1 MSRLSDEG
9 HVVTMEGDID
19 GTLLALAGQ
28 CAGAGFGF
36 LTDWLEHHDES
47 IHFWHAGM
55 APLSWCSEPRLGRHF
70 NTDQPLVVDGAF
82 RADEPMTV
90 ARIWPCDG
98 GYRAMA
104 FEGLTIADP
113 RPLTGNTAL
122 LRVARERAPTVASG
136 KDGVNDLFESLLHAG
151 MPHHVA
157 LFRGHHRDRLRRL
170 MRLLNIEIID

>member
-1 MSRLSDEG
+1 
-9 HVVTMEGDID
+9 
-19 GTLLALAGQ
+19 
-28 CAGAGFGF
+28 
-36 LTDWLEHHDES
+36 
-47 IHFWHAGM
+47 
-55 APLSWCSEPRLGRHF
+55 
-70 NTDQPLVVDGAF
+70 
-82 RADEPMTV
+82 MTV

-136 KDGVNDLFESLLHAG
+136 KDGVNDLFESLLQAG